1 MSLMQEMEAHGLA
14 DCEMNRN
21 LDAYYCNGF
30 WFSQYRDARR
40 YAEFLL
46 DHKRLY
52 RVVYTR
58 SEMDAH
64 NLEGVTT

>member
-1 MSLMQEMEAHGLA
+1 MSLMQEMETHGLA
-14 DCEMNRN
+14 DCEMNKN

-30 WFSQYRDARR
+30 WFAHYSDARR

-46 DHKRLY
+46 EHKRLY

-64 NLEGVTT
+64 AAEVTA